1 MAKKREDES
10 EQVPAGTRGV
20 PAPLA
25 PEVHPRTGVGTPDE
39 HVAPAGVSLGGD
51 TGDVGTPR
59 DTIGGDTGD
68 AYGTS
73 STPEWST
80 VWQGDDKPVKEK
92 RAS

>member
-1 MAKKREDES
+1 MAKKREHAKR
-10 EQVPAGTRGV
+10 EQLPAR
-20 PAPLA
+20 LA
-25 PEVHPRTGVGTPDE
+25 PKPPRTGVGTPDE

-59 DTIGGDTGD
+59 DQLGGTTGD